1 MNKQIK
7 KLLFLGVLLSF
18 SSLAFALPTTYT
30 IDFEQYP
37 GYTQITNQYA
47 AQGVTFVNA
56 MQLVACDMDCYDY
69 PPHSGTG
76 EIINDSGNFDGGAD
90 PIGVFFAPGATDISG
105 WYSDPNGMTVTAYD
119 AGNNLLATF
128 IGAATNQSNAEF
140 TITSATSGISY
151 ITISDDSGNADFV
164 SVDDLSYTITPEPG
178 SFMLFGSGALGLIG
192 MLRRKL
198 VS

>member
-1 MNKQIK
+1 
-7 KLLFLGVLLSF
+7 
-18 SSLAFALPTTYT
+18 
-30 IDFEQYP
+30 
-37 GYTQITNQYA
+37 
-47 AQGVTFVNA
+47 
-56 MQLVACDMDCYDY
+56 
-69 PPHSGTG
+69 
-76 EIINDSGNFDGGAD
+76 
-90 PIGVFFAPGATDISG
+90 
-105 WYSDPNGMTVTAYD
+105 MTVTAYD